1 MDHLDA
7 TRARARAAAAAAQPG
22 PARPEPVPVRVGVG
36 VGVGVAWRGEARQ
49 AGGRRRASGRAGE
62 AFIFETDEL
71 IGIDWRS
78 FW

>member
-1 MDHLDA
+1 MPH
-7 TRARARAAAAAAQPG
+7 ARARAAAAAAARPG
-22 PARPEPVPVRVGVG
+22 PCPCAWAWAW
-36 VGVGVAWRGEARQ
+36 AWRGVARRGEAGRQ

>member
-7 TRARARAAAAAAQPG
+7 TRARARRRRRR
-22 PARPEPVPVRVGVG
+22 PARPEPVRVGAG
-36 VGVGVAWRGEARQ
+36 GQ
-49 AGGRRRASGRAGE
+49 AGGRAAASERTGE

>member
-1 MDHLDA
+1 MP
-7 TRARARAAAAAAQPG
+7 RARARRRRRR
-22 PARPEPVPVRVGVG
+22 PARPEPVPVR

>member
-1 MDHLDA
+1 VDHLDA
-7 TRARARAAAAAAQPG
+7 TRARARRRRRRR
-22 PARPEPVPVRVGVG
+22 PARPVPVRVG
-36 VGVGVAWRGEARQ
+36 VGVGVAWRGEARRGRQ

>member
-1 MDHLDA
+1 MPH
-7 TRARARAAAAAAQPG
+7 ARARAAAAAA
-22 PARPEPVPVRVGVG
+22 RPEPVRVAV
-36 VGVGVAWRGEARQ
+36 ARQ

>member
-1 MDHLDA
+1 
-7 TRARARAAAAAAQPG
+7 
-22 PARPEPVPVRVGVG
+22 VRVRVG
-36 VGVGVAWRGEARQ
+36 VGVGVAWRGVAWR
-49 AGGRRRASGRAGE
+49 GE

>member
-1 MDHLDA
+1 MPH
-7 TRARARAAAAAAQPG
+7 ARARAAAAAARPG
-22 PARPEPVPVRVGVG
+22 PCPW
-36 VGVGVAWRGEARQ
+36 AWRGVARQ

-71 IGIDWRS
+71 IGFDWRS

>member
-1 MDHLDA
+1 MPH
-7 TRARARAAAAAAQPG
+7 ARARAAAAAA
-22 PARPEPVPVRVGVG
+22 RPEP
-36 VGVGVAWRGEARQ
+36 VGVGVAWRG
-49 AGGRRRASGRAGE
+49 RRRAGE

>member
-1 MDHLDA
+1 MPHA
-7 TRARARAAAAAAQPG
+7 RARARRRRRR
-22 PARPEPVPVRVGVG
+22 PARPVPVR
-36 VGVGVAWRGEARQ
+36 VGVGVAWRGEA
-49 AGGRRRASGRAGE
+49 GRRAAASGRAGE

>member
-1 MDHLDA
+1 MPH
-7 TRARARAAAAAAQPG
+7 ARARAAAAAARPG
-22 PARPEPVPVRVGVG
+22 AW
-36 VGVGVAWRGEARQ
+36 AWR
-49 AGGRRRASGRAGE
+49 GGRRRASGRAGE

>member
-1 MDHLDA
+1 MPH
-7 TRARARAAAAAAQPG
+7 ARARAAAAAAARPG
-22 PARPEPVPVRVGVG
+22 PWAWAWARR
-36 VGVGVAWRGEARQ
+36 AA
-49 AGGRRRASGRAGE
+49 ASGRAGE

>member
-1 MDHLDA
+1 
-7 TRARARAAAAAAQPG
+7 
-22 PARPEPVPVRVGVG
+22 V
-36 VGVGVAWRGEARQ
+36 ARQ
-49 AGGRRRASGRAGE
+49 AGERRASGRAGE

>member
-1 MDHLDA
+1 
-7 TRARARAAAAAAQPG
+7 
-22 PARPEPVPVRVGVG
+22 VRVGV
-36 VGVGVAWRGEARQ
+36 

>member
-1 MDHLDA
+1 VRA
-7 TRARARAAAAAAQPG
+7 PPPPPPGPARARARARG
-22 PARPEPVPVRVGVG
+22 H
-36 VGVGVAWRGEARQ
+36 GVAWRGEAGGR

>member
-1 MDHLDA
+1 MNHLDA
-7 TRARARAAAAAAQPG
+7 TRVRARRRRRRR
-22 PARPEPVPVRVGVG
+22 PARPVPVRVGVG
-36 VGVGVAWRGEARQ
+36 VGVGVARQ

-71 IGIDWRS
+71 IGFDWRS

>member
-1 MDHLDA
+1 VDHLDA
-7 TRARARAAAAAAQPG
+7 TRARARAAAAAA
-22 PARPEPVPVRVGVG
+22 RP
-36 VGVGVAWRGEARQ
+36 VGVAWPGRQ
-49 AGGRRRASGRAGE
+49 AGGGERADGRAGE

>member
-1 MDHLDA
+1 MPHA
-7 TRARARAAAAAAQPG
+7 RARARRRRRR
-22 PARPEPVPVRVGVG
+22 PARPEPVP
-36 VGVGVAWRGEARQ
+36 VGVGVAWRGEARRGRQ

>member
-1 MDHLDA
+1 MPH
-7 TRARARAAAAAAQPG
+7 ARARAPPPPPPS

-36 VGVGVAWRGEARQ
+36 VGVGVAWRGE

>member
-1 MDHLDA
+1 
-7 TRARARAAAAAAQPG
+7 
-22 PARPEPVPVRVGVG
+22 
-36 VGVGVAWRGEARQ
+36 VGVGVARR
-49 AGGRRRASGRAGE
+49 GRRRASGRAGE

>member
-1 MDHLDA
+1 VDHLDA
-7 TRARARAAAAAAQPG
+7 TRARARRRRRRPDR
-22 PARPEPVPVRVGVG
+22 ARG
-36 VGVGVAWRGEARQ
+36 RGE